1 MSSSLAFDFLSP
13 RCQQFHDY
21 WWRLNES
28 SGQAVP
34 YKADF
39 NPAEIKPVLPYVL
52 LHDLATP
59 GKSLLR
65 LVGTAIVDR
74 MGINAT
80 GRDYLDFVS
89 QERRDK
95 AYRHL
100 QTTSS
105 LPCGMRVV
113 IEGRYLSGRVNVS
126 ETVGYPLE
134 AAGGASRYMIF
145 VDDIVET
152 MEYQDVSDK
161 QLEYYRVRRRD
172 YIDIGAGIPAVKP
185 PE

>member
-13 RCQQFHDY
+13 RCQLFHDY
-21 WWRLNES
+21 WWRLKES
-28 SGQAVP
+28 SEQIVP
-34 YKADF
+34 HKSDF
-39 NPAEIKPVLPYVL
+39 NPAAIKPVLPYVL
-52 LHDLATP
+52 LHDLTIP

-74 MGINAT
+74 MGIDAT

-89 QERRDK
+89 PERRDK
-95 AYRHL
+95 AYHHL

-113 IEGRYLSGRVNVS
+113 IEGRYQSGRVNVS

-134 AAGGASRYMIF
+134 ATGEAPRFMIF

-172 YIDIGAGIPAVKP
+172 YIDIGAGIPTVKP
-185 PE
+185 SE